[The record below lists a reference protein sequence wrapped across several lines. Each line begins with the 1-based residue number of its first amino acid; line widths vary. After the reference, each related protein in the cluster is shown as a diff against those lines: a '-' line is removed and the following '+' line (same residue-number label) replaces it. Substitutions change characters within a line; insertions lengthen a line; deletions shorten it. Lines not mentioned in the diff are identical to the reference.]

1 MIENAQS
8 IYSKLR
14 DSIAIKG
21 EITLLRRILMKQGPD
36 EIKKLTHLNADEKQ
50 ESLRGSILRL
60 FRGKDSICVF
70 EADGI
75 SRLLMD
81 ADSDSISIRN
91 EALRVLADIHDNQV
105 REYALVR
112 LERSPN
118 DVHALYMLITNYKT
132 DDRKLLTSLI
142 KSVSL
147 NEYQGEWRE
156 VFSRT
161 RDLIESDKIADRD
174 ISEAL
179 LSYMFYENYCSCCRL
194 SLLELMHSRGLLSMD
209 LIEECHYD
217 CNMDIRKYVNS
228 L

>member
-161 RDLIESDKIADRD
+161 RDLIESDK
-174 ISEAL
+174 
-179 LSYMFYENYCSCCRL
+179 
-194 SLLELMHSRGLLSMD
+194 SLLFVD
-209 LIEECHYD
+209 
-217 CNMDIRKYVNS
+217 
-228 L
+228 